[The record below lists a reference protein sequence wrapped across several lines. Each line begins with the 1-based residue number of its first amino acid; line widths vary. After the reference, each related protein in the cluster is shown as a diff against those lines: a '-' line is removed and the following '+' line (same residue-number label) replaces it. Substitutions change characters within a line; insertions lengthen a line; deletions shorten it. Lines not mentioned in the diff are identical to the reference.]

1 MVLVVLR
8 HGQSEWNKS
17 NRFTGWHDVSLSEEG
32 IEQAKKCGE
41 ILQDYKFDY
50 IFTSELIRTKETS
63 SYIQS
68 YRDLDSYKLVSNEAL
83 NERDYGSLT
92 GKNKDELKKEYGD
105 DQVYKWRRGYTDR
118 PPEGESLQDVH
129 NRVQPYY
136 DNVISSLLKE
146 DKNVLIVSHGNTLR
160 ALFVHLGIKTIN
172 DVEQFEISTGIPL
185 FVDLVGKTYKTEN
198 SYEFHGYQIL
208 DSRGHPTLEV
218 KCYDKSNKRYIGSGS
233 CPSGASCGSN
243 EMLELRDNNQD
254 LYNGKSVFNAVSK
267 LSEINNR
274 LILNDTTITDL
285 QSLDQQLVQLDTSD
299 NKENIGGN
307 TITATSFCMA
317 DTISKMKQ
325 VEMYEYFAETYKVDV
340 NQVSLPIP
348 LVNII
353 NGGKHS
359 ATGHLKIQEFM
370 IFIDEK
376 YATGKQVEMIY
387 KVYQTLRKQ
396 LIETYGDTACAIG
409 DEGGFCPPIY
419 STLEALE
426 TIEKAIKTCG
436 YEIGKDVYMALDCA
450 ASEFYNTETRLY
462 NVESDKYL
470 NSDDLIEYYKNML
483 VQHPG
488 IKSMEDAF
496 HETDYDAWKKF
507 TELFSNDIM
516 IVGDDLFTSNPKII
530 KQGLVEKWANTLLL
544 KVNQIGTI
552 SESIVGAHMM
562 FENNMDVIVSHRSGE
577 TNHAYLVDIAVGI
590 GAKYV
595 KIGSPCR
602 GERVSK
608 FNRLLEIDFLLQKK
622 NEQV

>member
-1 MVLVVLR
+1 M
-8 HGQSEWNKS
+8 
-17 NRFTGWHDVSLSEEG
+17 
-32 IEQAKKCGE
+32 
-41 ILQDYKFDY
+41 
-50 IFTSELIRTKETS
+50 
-63 SYIQS
+63 
-68 YRDLDSYKLVSNEAL
+68 
-83 NERDYGSLT
+83 
-92 GKNKDELKKEYGD
+92 
-105 DQVYKWRRGYTDR
+105 
-118 PPEGESLQDVH
+118 
-129 NRVQPYY
+129 
-136 DNVISSLLKE
+136 
-146 DKNVLIVSHGNTLR
+146 
-160 ALFVHLGIKTIN
+160 
-172 DVEQFEISTGIPL
+172 EQFEISTGIPL

-243 EMLELRDNNQD
+243 EMLELRDNNQE

-496 HETDYDAWKKF
+496 HETDYDAWKNF